1 MFSAIPRIPYPL
13 SYRIKRKYSL
23 RQKTISVFNAIV
35 YSVSGSGLKA
45 LGRVPSA
52 CRIERFIIYSKVKR
66 AITITLSSSFLASP
80 PLILT

>member
-1 MFSAIPRIPYPL
+1 MFFCYPPYPV
-13 SYRIKRKYSL
+13 SPFIQRTYYL
-23 RQKTISVFNAIV
+23 RQNTISVFNAIV
-35 YSVSGSGLKA
+35 YSARGSGLKA

-52 CRIERFIIYSKVKR
+52 CRIERFIINSKVKH